1 MIFFSRF
8 FSIFNHYVGNMKKL
22 KMSPTSFRK
31 RYFLMIWPIIDKKD
45 ITSKSNHSH
54 YIKMLIDGQN
64 GFILK
69 ERDIVKENPF
79 IDFSAIKLNLHII
92 CTCQYLYRT
101 VWLVS
106 PLFLSVYRSSCQ
118 FRHVKIVQLI
128 SNLIHFL

>member
-1 MIFFSRF
+1 
-8 FSIFNHYVGNMKKL
+8 
-22 KMSPTSFRK
+22 
-31 RYFLMIWPIIDKKD
+31 
-45 ITSKSNHSH
+45 
-54 YIKMLIDGQN
+54 MLIDGQN

-106 PLFLSVYRSSCQ
+106 PYSYLFIDLLV
-118 FRHVKIVQLI
+118 
-128 SNLIHFL
+128 NLGMLE